1 MSDSLATED
10 LMQSTAE
17 SGQVDFKGHFDVE
30 NEGEWLEIIKDMVA
44 MANSGGG
51 LIIFGLHDDGSP
63 SSFEAERLLTFDTA
77 NITAKVRKWTSFD
90 LPGVTW
96 LDSKRDEKRVAALKI
111 DGLES
116 PVPFVKDG
124 QYTVNEHTK
133 FAFRAGQFFFR
144 HGAKSEPGS
153 AHDISASIE
162 RRLQVVREE
171 WLGNIRKVVEA
182 KPGSTV
188 QVVRPTDE
196 DPNVVQ
202 GVRLVNDNSG
212 IAHKLIHPDV
222 THPLRQCDV
231 IRRVNER
238 LQGAMRINQAHVQDI
253 RRVHN
258 IDSKPT
264 FYFKGTLRGALT
276 QYSEAFVDWIV
287 ENFTKNP
294 DFFDQARDAR
304 RALTMARNDARS
316 EKLKAQQ
323 TLEMG
328 VL

>member
-1 MSDSLATED
+1 MSDPLATEE
-10 LMQSTAE
+10 LKKSTAE
-17 SGQVDFKGHFDVE
+17 SGQVDFKSHLDVE

-51 LIIFGLHDDGSP
+51 LIIFGLDDNGSP
-63 SSFEAERLLTFDTA
+63 SDFEAEQLLTFDTA
-77 NITAKVRKWTSFD
+77 DITAKVRKWTSFD

-96 LDSKRDEKRVAALKI
+96 LDGARNDKRIVALKI
-111 DGLES
+111 DGLET

-124 QYTVNEHTK
+124 QYTINQHTK

-153 AHDISASIE
+153 AHDIRSSIE
-162 RRLQVVREE
+162 RRLQVVRDE

-182 KPGSTV
+182 EPGSTV
-188 QVVRPTDE
+188 RVVTPTE
-196 DPNVVQ
+196 ASLAVVS
-202 GVRLVNDNSG
+202 GVRLVDDNSG
-212 IAHKLIHPDV
+212 VAHKLIHPDI

-231 IRRVNER
+231 IQRVNDR
-238 LQGAMRINQAHVQDI
+238 LQGAMKINQAHVQDI

-258 IDSKPT
+258 IDEKPN
-264 FYFKGTLRGALT
+264 FYFKRTLRGALT
-276 QYSEAFVDWIV
+276 QYSEAFVDWII
-287 ENFTKNP
+287 ENYTKNP
-294 DFFDQARDAR
+294 GFFDQAREAR
-304 RALTMARNDARS
+304 RALTVARNDARS

-323 TLEMG
+323 TLELG